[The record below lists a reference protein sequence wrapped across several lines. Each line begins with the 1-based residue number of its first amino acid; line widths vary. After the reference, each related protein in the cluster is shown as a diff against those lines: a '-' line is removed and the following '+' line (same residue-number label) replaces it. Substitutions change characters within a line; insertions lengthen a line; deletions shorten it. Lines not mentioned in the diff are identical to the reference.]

1 MLFFSYMFPSFI
13 FLVSFIERISSDGIE
28 CPCQQ
33 KCGQVTGQLTD
44 HGTKKEVM
52 IIGDSDNDVN
62 TVGMWK
68 WQSFSHLLDT
78 NPEIDI
84 NSTSVMCTTHQKNKK
99 YGFYVDFPT
108 TYDEKSSELSEFVTK
123 IQNRAARHYADFV
136 AVDML
141 QLLGPC
147 NFTTDHITNII
158 KVTNNTFPKIKNISN
173 LVVYC
178 VLPWKPPCIKS
189 DCQLTPYLSNLC
201 DAMILSPDSYF
212 DYCDDSCIAKAT
224 VQASKIY
231 FGVTEYEAYGFQG
244 LNILMGIPWYGY
256 NYTCEQYAN
265 ASAHPM
271 CKLKTKQVTQADNT
285 THTVC
290 DIAGSR
296 TKFRLGGING
306 IQDMVLE
313 TKNYSLSDQTPYHV
327 YNVTPEGSNDLKFQ
341 MAWFENIGSLWF
353 KYDLVR
359 KLQLRGTVIY
369 TGDDLT
375 YTSTGE
381 DSGGFD
387 GKMWSWIHH
396 YLFSTSDGSEVSK
409 EKNLAGMM
417 AGIGIGL
424 FVLGC
429 VLGLILACIALR
441 KTKKPLR
448 VPFSSD
454 PVVEDYYDEDNR
466 L

>member
-44 HGTKKEVM
+44 HGTKKE
-52 IIGDSDNDVN
+52 
-62 TVGMWK
+62 
-68 WQSFSHLLDT
+68 
-78 NPEIDI
+78 
-84 NSTSVMCTTHQKNKK
+84 
-99 YGFYVDFPT
+99 
-108 TYDEKSSELSEFVTK
+108 
-123 IQNRAARHYADFV
+123 RAARHYADFV

-173 LVVYC
+173 LV
-178 VLPWKPPCIKS
+178 
-189 DCQLTPYLSNLC
+189 
-201 DAMILSPDSYF
+201 
-212 DYCDDSCIAKAT
+212 
-224 VQASKIY
+224 
-231 FGVTEYEAYGFQG
+231 
-244 LNILMGIPWYGY
+244 
-256 NYTCEQYAN
+256 
-265 ASAHPM
+265 SAHPM